1 MWDKKIIAISD
12 RKCIEGDFLKYIE
25 KLAKAKVDAI
35 VLREKDLSEF
45 EYYDLAKEVLAI
57 CAKEKVTCFLHFF
70 DRECLKLGHRYFHT
84 PLSLLRKDPKI
95 VRYFHIL
102 GTSVHSKEELLE
114 AMNFKVN
121 YAFVGHIFESSC
133 KIELAPRGLEFLKD
147 LLEFSKIPL
156 YAIGGINLNNISEFK
171 NLNIAGICM
180 REALIKEDNLKKYIK
195 ECREKL
201 SIR

>member
-12 RKCIEGDFLKYIE
+12 RKCVEIDFLKQVE
-25 KLAKAKVDAI
+25 KLAKSGIDAF

-57 CAKEKVTCFLHFF
+57 CSKCKTTCFLHFF

-84 PLSLLRKDPKI
+84 PLALLRQEPKMSK
-95 VRYFHIL
+95 YFHMI

-114 AMNFKVN
+114 AMNYGVN

-133 KIELAPRGLEFLKD
+133 KMGLEPKGLDFLKS
-147 LLEFSKIPL
+147 LLEFSQIPL
-156 YAIGGINLNNISEFK
+156 YAIGGINVQ
-171 NLNIAGICM
+171 NIASFKDINVAGVCM
-180 REALIKEDNLKKYIK
+180 REVLMREKDVKKYLA
-195 ECREKL
+195 ECKRNL
-201 SIR
+201 L

>member
-12 RKCIEGDFLKYIE
+12 RKCVEIDFLKQVE
-25 KLAKAKVDAI
+25 KLAKSGIDAF

-57 CAKEKVTCFLHFF
+57 CAKHKTTCFLHFF

-84 PLSLLRKDPKI
+84 PLALLRQEPKMSK
-95 VRYFHIL
+95 YFHMI

-114 AMNFKVN
+114 AMNYGVN

-133 KIELAPRGLEFLKD
+133 KMGLEPKGLDFLKS
-147 LLEFSKIPL
+147 LLEFSQIPL
-156 YAIGGINLNNISEFK
+156 YAIGGINVQ
-171 NLNIAGICM
+171 NIASFKDINVAGVCM
-180 REALIKEDNLKKYIK
+180 REVLMREKDVKKYLI
-195 ECREKL
+195 ECKRNL
-201 SIR
+201 L